1 MAGKNICPT
10 FKEEN
15 DLYDRGFTLVAGVDE
30 AGRGALAGPVV
41 AGAVILAKRRRCGW
55 LKDIRDS
62 KMLPPEAR
70 EELFQAI
77 TTEAVSYAAGI
88 VSHVYIDENGIVPA
102 TKLAMKMA
110 IDGLSLK
117 PNALLIDYLTLPSF
131 NLTQKGIIDGDALCV
146 SIACASIIA
155 KVTRDRLMRRID
167 DEHPGYGLAQH
178 KGYCTPEHIQR
189 LNALGPSPIHR
200 YTFDPVT
207 AFRSLL

>member
-1 MAGKNICPT
+1 MVGKNICPT
-10 FKEEN
+10 FREEN
-15 DLYDRGFTLVAGVDE
+15 DLYDRGFTLIAGVDE

-41 AGAVILAKRRRCGW
+41 AGAVILARRRRCGW

-70 EELFQAI
+70 EELYEAI
-77 TTEAVSYAAGI
+77 SREAVSFGAGV
-88 VSHVYIDENGIVPA
+88 VSHVYIDEHGILPA

-110 IDGLSLK
+110 IEALSPK
-117 PNALLIDYLTLPSF
+117 PHALLIDYLTLSSYDLP
-131 NLTQKGIIDGDALCV
+131 QKGIIDGDALCV

-155 KVTRDRLMRRID
+155 KVTRDRLMRRLD
-167 DEHPGYGLAQH
+167 NEYHGYDLAQH
-178 KGYCTPEHIQR
+178 KGYCTPDHVQR
-189 LNALGPSPIHR
+189 INAIGPSPIHR